1 MLLPIQYLIQQ
12 SREWFHLRA
21 HHVWRKWQLMGG
33 HLVTLLGGGKPSRT
47 LVVSV
52 NDAYIDKIRRK
63 FNALFDAGSVRTN
76 QEHVGEDVGDAN
88 MGLWLMLPTFSW
100 PGMYP
105 MLMHRRISNSNMFD
119 QVRTGLEELGIRGR
133 HAMVKLE
140 YNENV
145 ELEFYDRKS
154 LHKVLESVDNPIEKA
169 WKARILFENTPRGNL
184 VMYYDA
190 FKMGFAYYC
199 DQSGIPYAILN
210 AVAMKYVM
218 MFRCLDFFT
227 DEQAYLD
234 NTSPLID
241 AYRQEEKEENDKKKH
256 VTHNLLKTA
265 LGDRQENPF
274 ATFKPKVDV
283 AVKGNPVVRVA
294 GKYADPMVRVADKGA
309 DPVDKGEKKEHMKNR
324 FLYMGRMQNFTV
336 LQSAPIKAKPTII
349 SAASLP
355 TAFDKLFA
363 GEQSVQM
370 EQMNYK
376 RFKEYLAACDVPSF

>member
-1 MLLPIQYLIQQ
+1 MLLHIQYLIQQ

-52 NDAYIDKIRRK
+52 NDVYIDKIRRK
-63 FNALFDAGSVRTN
+63 FNALFDPESGGTCKKN
-76 QEHVGEDVGDAN
+76 VGHDDTRWDVDTVLRYGT
-88 MGLWLMLPTFSW
+88 MLPTFSW

-105 MLMHRRISNSNMFD
+105 MLVHRRISNSDMFD
-119 QVRTGLEELGIRGR
+119 HVRTGLEELGIRGR

-145 ELEFYDRKS
+145 ELDFYDRKI

-227 DEQAYLD
+227 DEQAYAD

-274 ATFKPKVDV
+274 ATFKHKVDV
-283 AVKGNPVVRVA
+283 AVKG
-294 GKYADPMVRVADKGA
+294 ADPVVRVADKG
-309 DPVDKGEKKEHMKNR
+309 ENKEHMKNR

-376 RFKEYLAACDVPSF
+376 RFKEYLATCDVPSF